1 MGLSLIKE
9 GPISVG
15 GASIFG
21 EERGHFRGEGVISF
35 DGGTVLTKAIK
46 CALRENPF

>member
-21 EERGHFRGEGVISF
+21 EERGHFMGEGVISF
-35 DGGTVLTKAIK
+35 DGGDGFNKSH
-46 CALRENPF
+46 

>member
-21 EERGHFRGEGVISF
+21 EERGHFMGRESSNLM
-35 DGGTVLTKAIK
+35 GG
-46 CALRENPF
+46 RF